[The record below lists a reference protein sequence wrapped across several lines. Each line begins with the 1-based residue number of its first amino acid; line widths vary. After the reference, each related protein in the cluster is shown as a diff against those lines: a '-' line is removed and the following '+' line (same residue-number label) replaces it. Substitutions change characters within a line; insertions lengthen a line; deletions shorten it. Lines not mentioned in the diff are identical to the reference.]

1 MIRRNG
7 DGQDPAEAVGRV
19 LTAKRAALL
28 RAYRDRLLP
37 DDLEDCLSQATLEL
51 VARARREALAGDRHS
66 FVGLLR
72 VCALSLIWEQ
82 RNPGD
87 RLHRGTP
94 SVALNLSGR
103 RRTTP
108 QRVTRWRAAPRR
120 THLRLSFEANLADV
134 GAQETVGQQRDEA
147 QQRGDHGRRFR
158 RPTGSGKPSAAWK
171 RNTRSSAAP
180 TPTMRPIARAKD
192 TRLDGVARRLRA
204 SRAARAWI
212 CRKRSPGYDDR
223 GGRQEGVAR

>member
-87 RLHRGTP
+87 SSPPRYAIGCAESLRSSSNDTAARD
-94 SVALNLSGR
+94 ALAS
-103 RRTTP
+103 
-108 QRVTRWRAAPRR
+108 
-120 THLRLSFEANLADV
+120 
-134 GAQETVGQQRDEA
+134 
-147 QQRGDHGRRFR
+147 
-158 RPTGSGKPSAAWK
+158 RPTS
-171 RNTRSSAAP
+171 NT
-180 TPTMRPIARAKD
+180 
-192 TRLDGVARRLRA
+192 
-204 SRAARAWI
+204 
-212 CRKRSPGYDDR
+212 SPL
-223 GGRQEGVAR
+223 EL

>member
-28 RAYRDRLLP
+28 RAYRDRTLP

-120 THLRLSFEANLADV
+120 THLRLSFEAKLADV
-134 GAQETVGQQRDEA
+134 GAQENGPPANE
-147 QQRGDHGRRFR
+147 
-158 RPTGSGKPSAAWK
+158 
-171 RNTRSSAAP
+171 
-180 TPTMRPIARAKD
+180 
-192 TRLDGVARRLRA
+192 TRLSNVAITGAFPQTYRLREAKRRLEEEHQVECRADADYEAYRARR
-204 SRAARAWI
+204 
-212 CRKRSPGYDDR
+212 
-223 GGRQEGVAR
+223 GGHEA